1 MDTTTNTDPELAA
14 AMARALDYTDA
25 VGLSDGTDRPAAAAE
40 AVASIPGPFNAGDI
54 ARPHR
59 HTYASSGRP
68 FYLVPCYRCGLVLN
82 SGHHYPEVDGQP
94 TPAAVQLAAEH
105 NATHHANEV
114 DEFELGA
121 TFAALHAAHVDK
133 ALPAAEVLACPLC
146 TPELDEPAATVLDD
160 VRPARELDDDAI
172 VDDLLAAMIG
182 AGYEPAATVDIPD
195 DVDAN
200 LGHRYDAIRLDRPGY
215 TTAEWT
221 LTGDGV
227 GIIYHTDAAG
237 YIVTR
242 TQVDGLRYRHGLRT
256 FITAAELRP

>member
-25 VGLSDGTDRPAAAAE
+25 VGLSDGTDRPATAAAE
-40 AVASIPGPFNAGDI
+40 V
-54 ARPHR
+54 
-59 HTYASSGRP
+59 
-68 FYLVPCYRCGLVLN
+68 
-82 SGHHYPEVDGQP
+82 
-94 TPAAVQLAAEH
+94 
-105 NATHHANEV
+105 
-114 DEFELGA
+114 
-121 TFAALHAAHVDK
+121 
-133 ALPAAEVLACPLC
+133 
-146 TPELDEPAATVLDD
+146 

-172 VDDLLAAMIG
+172 VSDLLDAMIG

-227 GIIYHTDAAG
+227 GIIHHTDAAG